1 MQFVITAYDFKDS
14 EALNRRLAN
23 REAHLKG
30 IKTMIQAGSFLS
42 GGAILND
49 EGTMVGSSVHVQ
61 FDNRE
66 QLDQW
71 LASDPYITGKVWETV
86 DIQEIKLVPLA
97 F

>member
-23 REAHLKG
+23 REPHLKG

-71 LASDPYITGKVWETV
+71 LSSDPYITGKVWETV

>member
-71 LASDPYITGKVWETV
+71 LSSDPYITGKVWETV